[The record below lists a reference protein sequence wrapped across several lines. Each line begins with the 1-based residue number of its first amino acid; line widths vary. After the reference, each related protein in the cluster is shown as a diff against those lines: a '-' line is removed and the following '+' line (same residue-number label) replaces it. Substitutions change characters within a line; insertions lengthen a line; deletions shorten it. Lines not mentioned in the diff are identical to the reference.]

1 MPSFCDSAVPEYPA
15 ILSRSC
21 DRPARRISLAGPAQ
35 GPYFFAM
42 ARLRAL
48 LLGLPIVALLLAL
61 GGAAAR
67 ADQTDPRLDGLFKQL
82 KQTNDADEARG
93 LESQIWAIWGR
104 SDNDDVNQLMEIG
117 SLAMAGQKYDVAL
130 KAFDR
135 IIELAP
141 KFAEGWNKRATLY
154 YLMDNYPASL
164 ADIARTLELE
174 PRHFGALSGLG
185 LVNVALEHD
194 EAALAAF
201 ERALA
206 VDPHLDSATKNAEAL
221 REKIK
226 QRSI

>member
-1 MPSFCDSAVPEYPA
+1 
-15 ILSRSC
+15 
-21 DRPARRISLAGPAQ
+21 
-35 GPYFFAM
+35 M

-61 GGAAAR
+61 GGAGAR

-82 KQTNDADEARG
+82 NQTNDADEARG
-93 LESQIWAIWGR
+93 LESQIWAIWTR
-104 SDNDDVNQLMEIG
+104 SGNDDVNQLMDVG
-117 SLAMAGQKYDVAL
+117 SPAMAAQKYEIAL
-130 KAFDR
+130 KAFNR

-141 KFAEGWNKRATLY
+141 NFAAGWNKRATLY
-154 YLMDNYPASL
+154 YLIGNYPASL
-164 ADIARTLELE
+164 ADIKRTLELE
-174 PRHFGALSGLG
+174 PRHFGALAGLG
-185 LVNVALEHD
+185 LVNVELDHD

-226 QRSI
+226 QRQI